1 MEEETLYD
9 EFGNYIGPALD
20 SDAEEEEG
28 VQEEEARA
36 HGRAASNPKT

>member
-36 HGRAASNPKT
+36 PRRVAEQP

>member
-20 SDAEEEEG
+20 SEEEAEAEG
-28 VQEEEARA
+28 VQEEEARPA
-36 HGRAASNPKT
+36 LQP